1 MKAAADGTDNYVGA
15 PYMPIENGSRRT
27 RVLLVD
33 DSALVR
39 QALKDLIAR
48 EEDMTVCGE
57 ADDQEGALAAV
68 AETKPELAIIDL
80 RLRGSDG
87 LELIREIHRR
97 HPETRILVLS
107 MSDEALYAE
116 EAIRAGASGYISKL
130 EATTKLM
137 GAMRRVL
144 YGEIYRR

>member
-1 MKAAADGTDNYVGA
+1 
-15 PYMPIENGSRRT
+15 MPIESRTRRT
-27 RVLLVD
+27 RILLVD

-39 QALKDLIAR
+39 QALNDLIAR

-57 ADDQEGALAAV
+57 AEDSEGALAA
-68 AETKPELAIIDL
+68 AEETRPDLAIIDL

-87 LELIREIHRR
+87 LELIKEVHGR

-107 MSDEALYAE
+107 MSDESVYAE

-137 GAMRRVL
+137 DAIRRVL
-144 YGEIYRR
+144 FGEIYRR